1 MTQERYTAKN
11 GETEKNLKDSDV
23 CPFCHNTGWE
33 EVSKD
38 GQGVFREC
46 RCGLRQKQIMQGRLS
61 FAEIP
66 ETFRDIHLSAFS
78 LDAYTT
84 VEGRK
89 AASSACKAIKYW
101 LDNLDTMRDRGMGL
115 YLYSNTKGSGKTRMA
130 ASIANEL
137 IMKKGMQV
145 KFATSV
151 QIINEIKRSWDRENG
166 ITESN
171 LIDFLSTTQVLVLDD
186 FGTEQ
191 VKDWIGERFYG
202 IINYRYVEKKITIFT
217 SNENLASLKYDDRI
231 INRIK
236 ERTFQIPFPE
246 ESVRENIA
254 KENVNELLCG
264 MRSI

>member
-1 MTQERYTAKN
+1 M
-11 GETEKNLKDSDV
+11 
-23 CPFCHNTGWE
+23 
-33 EVSKD
+33 
-38 GQGVFREC
+38 
-46 RCGLRQKQIMQGRLS
+46 S

-66 ETFRDIHLSAFS
+66 ETFRDMRLNDFS
-78 LDAYTT
+78 LDAYKTAD
-84 VEGRK
+84 GRK

-101 LDNLDTMRDRGMGL
+101 LDNLESMEARGMGL

-137 IMKKGMQV
+137 MTEKKMQV

-151 QIINEIKRSWDRENG
+151 RIINEIKRSWNKETRV
-166 ITESN
+166 TESN
-171 LIDFLSTTQVLVLDD
+171 LIDFLSTTQILVLDD

-217 SNENLASLKYDDRI
+217 SNESISNLNYDDRI
-231 INRIK
+231 TNRIK

-254 KENVNELLCG
+254 KENMGELLRG
-264 MRSI
+264 MRGR

>member
-1 MTQERYTAKN
+1 MKKSTETNGTA
-11 GETEKNLKDSDV
+11 EKNLKGSDV
-23 CPFCHNTGWE
+23 CPFCNNTGWE

-46 RCGLRQKQIMQGRLS
+46 RCGIRQKQIMQGRLS

-66 ETFRDIHLSAFS
+66 ETFRGMRLNDFS
-78 LDAYTT
+78 LDAYKTAD
-84 VEGRK
+84 GRK

-101 LDNLDTMRDRGMGL
+101 LNNLESMEARGMGL

-137 IMKKGMQV
+137 MTEKKMQV

-151 QIINEIKRSWDRENG
+151 RIINEIKRSWNKETRV
-166 ITESN
+166 TESN
-171 LIDFLSTTQVLVLDD
+171 LIDFLSTTQILVLDD

-217 SNENLASLKYDDRI
+217 SNESISNLNYDDRI
-231 INRIK
+231 TNRIK
-236 ERTFQIPFPE
+236 ERTFQIPFPN

-254 KENVNELLCG
+254 KENMGELLRG
-264 MRSI
+264 MKGR